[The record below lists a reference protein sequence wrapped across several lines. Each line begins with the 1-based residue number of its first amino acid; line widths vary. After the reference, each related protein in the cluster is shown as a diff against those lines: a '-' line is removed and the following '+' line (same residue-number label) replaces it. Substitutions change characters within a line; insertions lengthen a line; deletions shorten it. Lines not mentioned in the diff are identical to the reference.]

1 MINWSVGCS
10 PALPFTQGLL
20 LFTDVSSG
28 FCWHQAPQTGLCS
41 ACEYKG
47 NSLDN
52 LVPSL
57 LKNREE
63 LCLLY
68 SLMQVGTQPQRSTF
82 GRNRTIWMRRRIFYI
97 FFFVVIS
104 ATATGLSNCNSR
116 LNLQGLWLEGYHLPQ
131 LYTTEPFEE
140 DKWIDWILVA
150 NVLCKSSSTFWPDVS
165 PFLSYNN
172 CLKAS
177 FSMRTIIFFRK

>member
-1 MINWSVGCS
+1 MWVLAFVGIKLHEQARVQHVSTRAIHWILWYPACS
-10 PALPFTQGLL
+10 ET
-20 LFTDVSSG
+20 
-28 FCWHQAPQTGLCS
+28 
-41 ACEYKG
+41 
-47 NSLDN
+47 
-52 LVPSL
+52 
-57 LKNREE
+57 
-63 LCLLY
+63 
-68 SLMQVGTQPQRSTF
+68 
-82 GRNRTIWMRRRIFYI
+82 GRNSVFCILSSRWGHSPSTAPLAETELFGCDVE
-97 FFFVVIS
+97 FFTFSFFVVIS